1 MLKMRRRGRPTQYC
15 YCIAGMDWRKLMSP
29 ALPRFKEEGRPRGYL
44 PSHVLLGRER
54 NVRSELPPFR
64 IICLSVKLNKF

>member
-1 MLKMRRRGRPTQYC
+1 
-15 YCIAGMDWRKLMSP
+15 MSP